1 MTSKYCMLTTIIALV
16 MNGHT
21 LFLDAES
28 LYNVFDV
35 PSCRTILPMV
45 IEDYGAKSGYCFTG
59 DMLLPPEST

>member
-1 MTSKYCMLTTIIALV
+1 